1 MGKFRSKMKKQGGF
15 TLIEMLIVVAIIA
28 ILIAV
33 SIPLV
38 GTALERARKATDA
51 ANERSAKAEALIM
64 YMTNG
69 VIEEGSGGAD
79 DDLFEAGVFYW
90 YNAVDGC
97 LEKDADGEGYGKC
110 NDHHEKNLWVAIGD
124 GKGKGDADVVYLRWE
139 DNTVTSVDTFSS
151 TDLDSLDLVA
161 E

>member
-1 MGKFRSKMKKQGGF
+1 MRKFRSKMKKQGGF

-64 YMTNG
+64 YMTD
-69 VIEEGSGGAD
+69 ED
-79 DDLFEAGVFYW
+79 FEPGNYYW
-90 YNAVDGC
+90 YDAANGC
-97 LEKDADGEGYGKC
+97 LEDTSDGDGYGKC
-110 NDHHEKNLWVAIGD
+110 NDHKGQHLWVAVGNGETD
-124 GKGKGDADVVYLRWE
+124 GGDADVVYIVWS
-139 DNTVTSVDTFSS
+139 TSVPSDFTLS
-151 TDLDSLDLVA
+151 DNLDSLDLIK

>member
-1 MGKFRSKMKKQGGF
+1 MRKFRSKMKKQGGF

-64 YMTNG
+64 YMTNATDFTPG
-69 VIEEGSGGAD
+69 D
-79 DDLFEAGVFYW
+79 YYW
-90 YNAVDGC
+90 YDATNGC
-97 LEKDADGEGYGKC
+97 LEETSSGDGYGKC
-110 NDHHEKNLWVAIGD
+110 TDHKGLDLWVAIGD
-124 GKGKGDADVVYLRWE
+124 GDTKGDADVVYLKWSE
-139 DNTVTSVDTFSS
+139 DQPTSYDIPTED
-151 TDLDSLDLVA
+151 DLDSLELVT

>member
-51 ANERSAKAEALIM
+51 ANERSAKAEALIK
-64 YMTNG
+64 YMTN
-69 VIEEGSGGAD
+69 AD
-79 DDLFEAGVFYW
+79 DFTPGEYYW
-90 YNAVDGC
+90 YNA
-97 LEKDADGEGYGKC
+97 ADGTLEDSAGEPYGKC
-110 NDHHEKNLWVAIGD
+110 SENSHSGKGLWVTVGD
-124 GKGKGDADVVYLRWE
+124 GNGKGDADVVYLKW
-139 DNTVTSVDTFSS
+139 SVDAPTSYDLPEEGDLDS
-151 TDLDSLDLVA
+151 TDLIT